1 MPTRQDQLHSYQYA
15 MQRVV
20 AALVSRDPDPARSP
34 MRRAGTTAL
43 VSLLIAALAV
53 GATAIYGILTG
64 NGNTDPR
71 DSSVILQEK
80 GTGAQ
85 FVYLKADSRLHPVL
99 NYTSGMLL
107 AEGSPAAVK
116 GISARKLSDV
126 PLGPTLGIVGA
137 PDSLPEKS
145 ALLTGSWSV
154 CTQREDAGLRST
166 VLVGTTPSGGRPAGA
181 KREALL
187 VSEPN
192 GRVSLVDGNR
202 KFSIPPG
209 AELRTQR
216 ALGYNAQTPW
226 PVTTAWINAIP
237 SGPDLVAPQ
246 VPNRGGR
253 SAVAGREIGQV
264 LSDVGRTQFAVLL
277 ADGVA
282 AVTPLQAK
290 LLQALPGAP
299 REFPVDN
306 FVDLQPSR
314 QQISDA
320 GQAGAL
326 PTTVP
331 TLADGTPQ
339 RACVTL
345 PVRDQTRD
353 GVRIDPDIP
362 DGTAIPQPGTPGQV
376 RADVVH
382 VPRGRG
388 AVVGSLPNPDSPQ
401 LGTIGIVTDTGTMF
415 PLANP
420 GLLTKLGYAK
430 VKPVAVPSEIVSLL
444 APGPS
449 LDPEQAQRPPVA
461 APAASG
467 APTGQ

>member
-43 VSLLIAALAV
+43 VSLLIASLAV

-99 NYTSGMLL
+99 NYTSGLLL

-126 PLGPTLGIVGA
+126 PIGPALGIAGA

-145 ALLTGSWSV
+145 ALLPGSWSV

-166 VLVGTTPSGGRPAGA
+166 VLVGTAPGGGRPAST

-209 AELRTQR
+209 AERRTQN

-246 VPNRGGR
+246 LPNPNGN
-253 SAVAGREIGQV
+253 SPVAGLKVGQV
-264 LSDVGRTQFAVLL
+264 ITDVNQTQFAVLL
-277 ADGVA
+277 SDGVA
-282 AVTPLQAK
+282 AVTQFQAM
-290 LLQALPGAP
+290 LLRAVQGAQP
-299 REFPVDN
+299 PVPVNN
-306 FVDLQPSR
+306 FVDLRASQA
-314 QQISDA
+314 QISDA

-326 PTTVP
+326 PATVP
-331 TLADGTPQ
+331 ALAEGTPQ

-345 PVRDQTRD
+345 PIRDQARD

-362 DGTAIPQPGTPGQV
+362 EGTAIPQSETPGQV
-376 RADVVH
+376 RANFVH
-382 VPRGRG
+382 VPRGSG
-388 AVVGSLPNPDSPQ
+388 AVVGSLPNPESPQ
-401 LGTIGIVTDTGTMF
+401 LGTVGVVTDTGTMF

-420 GLLTKLGYAK
+420 DLLTKLGYGK

-449 LDPEQAQRPPVA
+449 LDPEQAQRPA
-461 APAASG
+461 APTPAQSESPA
-467 APTGQ
+467 GQ

>member
-20 AALVSRDPDPARSP
+20 AALVNRDPDPARSP

-43 VSLLIAALAV
+43 ISLLIAALAV
-53 GATAIYGILTG
+53 GATAIYGIVTG
-64 NGNTDPR
+64 NGNTSPR

-99 NYTSGMLL
+99 NYTSGLLL

-116 GISARKLSDV
+116 GISARKLADV
-126 PLGPTLGIVGA
+126 PLGPALGIPGA

-145 ALLTGSWSV
+145 ALLDGPWSV

-166 VLVGTTPSGGRPAGA
+166 VLVGTTPGGGRLASA

-192 GRVSLVDGNR
+192 GRVSLIDGNR

-237 SGPDLVAPQ
+237 SGPDLAAPRL
-246 VPNRGGR
+246 PDRDGR
-253 SAVAGREIGQV
+253 SPVPGLEIGRV
-264 LSDVGRTQFAVLL
+264 ITDVGRTQFAVLL
-277 ADGVA
+277 SDGVA

-290 LLQALPGAP
+290 LLQAVPGAQT
-299 REFPVDN
+299 EVPVDN
-306 FVDLQPSR
+306 FVDLRPSR
-314 QQISDA
+314 TRITDA
-320 GQAGAL
+320 GQAGGL
-326 PTTVP
+326 PATVP
-331 TLADGTPQ
+331 ALADGTPQ

-345 PVRDQTRD
+345 PLRDPARD

-362 DGTAIPQPGTPGQV
+362 DGTAVPPVAVQGQV
-376 RADVVH
+376 RADAVY

-388 AVVGSLPNPDSPQ
+388 AVVGSLPNPDSSR

-415 PLANP
+415 PLARP
-420 GLLTKLGYAK
+420 ELLAKLGYGK

-449 LDPEQAQRPPVA
+449 LDPARAQRPA
-461 APAASG
+461 ATG
-467 APTGQ
+467 GTERTPTS